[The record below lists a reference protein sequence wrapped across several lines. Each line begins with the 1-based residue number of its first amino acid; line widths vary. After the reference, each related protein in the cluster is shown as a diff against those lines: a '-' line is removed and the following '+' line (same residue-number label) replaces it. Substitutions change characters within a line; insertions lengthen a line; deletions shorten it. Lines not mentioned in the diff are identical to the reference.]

1 MSCKQTEE
9 LIDAYVDGE
18 LDLVNSVEIERHLRD
33 CQACSQRHAGLLAL
47 RSAVG
52 GVYQQAPAE
61 LKKRVT
67 SAIGTSAIRTSAIRK
82 TQRSETRPLV
92 LPWRGIAFASSIAL
106 LVLLSWSAYR
116 LLSGPSRDDMLAR
129 EVVASHIRSL
139 ITDHLADVPSSDQH
153 TVKPWF
159 NGKLDFS
166 PPVIDL
172 DDQGFTLI
180 GGRLDYVNDRPV
192 AAVVYQRRKHLINL
206 FIWPSTDESGH
217 SGQVSKLQGYN
228 AVYWKQTD
236 MDCWAVSDLNPD
248 ELRDFVQL
256 LQGRP
261 SQ

>member
-18 LDLVNSVEIERHLRD
+18 LDLVNSLELERHLRD
-33 CQACSQRHAGLLAL
+33 CQACSHRHASLLAL

-52 GVYQQAPAE
+52 GVYQQAPAD
-61 LKKRVT
+61 LKNRIT
-67 SAIGTSAIRTSAIRK
+67 SAVRSSAIRTN
-82 TQRSETRPLV
+82 QRSDARPLV
-92 LPWRGIAFASSIAL
+92 LPWRWIAFASSIAL
-106 LVLLSWSAYR
+106 LVLVTLGAYR

-139 ITDHLADVPSSDQH
+139 MTDHLADVPSSDQH

-166 PPVIDL
+166 PPVVDL
-172 DDQGFTLI
+172 DDQGFTLV

-192 AAVVYQRRKHLINL
+192 AAIVYQRKKHLVNL

-217 SGQVSKLQGYN
+217 SEKVSKLQGYN
-228 AVYWKQTD
+228 AVYWKQYD

-256 LQGRP
+256 LQSTS